1 MIFFSCKN
9 AENSNENSSDVSDAN
24 NDASH
29 EKSAYSIT
37 NSSLIIIDKTK
48 IPNDSTL
55 GKWLK
60 DNDKF
65 IIKHYSFDPNIIAV
79 DINLMSDDGDDNN
92 NAKDVAI
99 WLEDNNKFI
108 DFKRTY
114 EFIDE
119 NHVVLDGERIK
130 KINSTVKKLKL
141 NSVVKDSITLD
152 ELVKEI
158 DRQVKVMNPSE
169 EYDKVFY
176 PFYVNFS
183 IDTSGTVID
192 FKLKKGYSANDV
204 SLSIPAIKSII
215 YHNEIPQTELSKY
228 HVKYSYERNTSSG
241 TVTDQIA
248 LTIYSETTK
257 KTKFYNYSTDPTKK
271 TTIKSIKYYNAY

>member
-1 MIFFSCKN
+1 
-9 AENSNENSSDVSDAN
+9 
-24 NDASH
+24 
-29 EKSAYSIT
+29 
-37 NSSLIIIDKTK
+37 
-48 IPNDSTL
+48 
-55 GKWLK
+55 
-60 DNDKF
+60 
-65 IIKHYSFDPNIIAV
+65 
-79 DINLMSDDGDDNN
+79 
-92 NAKDVAI
+92 
-99 WLEDNNKFI
+99 
-108 DFKRTY
+108 
-114 EFIDE
+114 
-119 NHVVLDGERIK
+119 
-130 KINSTVKKLKL
+130 
-141 NSVVKDSITLD
+141 LD